1 MEKTSKRLVVLGAGE
16 SGTGAAILAKD
27 KGMDVFL
34 SDFGKISPKYRAV
47 LRNRRASSSKKADT
61 LKSASSAPTKS

>member
-27 KGMDVFL
+27 KGMDVF
-34 SDFGKISPKYRAV
+34 
-47 LRNRRASSSKKADT
+47 
-61 LKSASSAPTKS
+61 